1 MTESNP
7 NLEALVQFLTD
18 ASETSGD
25 HFMRAADMLRIQQAR
40 IAELERLIERMGHKA
55 ELYDEACALVGTLG
69 HMNVTNAVS
78 ALQARIAE
86 LEAKAA
92 DGTDWKAIAIVLGQ
106 RVNWAISHISERGT
120 GLVLNT
126 NTGESRHWKVYLAEA
141 LRMIPGVTIND
152 DILAAHC
159 LPAGEKR
166 KRFKQLAK
174 RDEQAGTGVES

>member
-40 IAELERLIERMGHKA
+40 IAELE
-55 ELYDEACALVGTLG
+55 
-69 HMNVTNAVS
+69 
-78 ALQARIAE
+78 
-86 LEAKAA
+86 AKAA
-92 DGTDWKAIAIVLGQ
+92 DGTDWKAIAMALGQ
-106 RVNWAISHISERGT
+106 RVNWAISNISERGT

-126 NTGESRHWKVYLAEA
+126 TTGESRHWKVYMAEA

-174 RDEQAGTGVES
+174 RAEQEDSSHEQG

>member
-1 MTESNP
+1 MPMTESNP

-25 HFMRAADMLRIQQAR
+25 HFMRATDMLRAQQ
-40 IAELERLIERMGHKA
+40 
-55 ELYDEACALVGTLG
+55 T
-69 HMNVTNAVS
+69 
-78 ALQARIAE
+78 RIAE

-92 DGTDWKAIAIVLGQ
+92 EGTDWKAIAMALGQ

-126 NTGESRHWKVYLAEA
+126 TTGESRHWKVYMAEA

-174 RDEQAGTGVES
+174 RAEQEDSSHEQG

>member
-1 MTESNP
+1 MS
-7 NLEALVQFLTD
+7 A
-18 ASETSGD
+18 ET
-25 HFMRAADMLRIQQAR
+25 
-40 IAELERLIERMGHKA
+40 IAE
-55 ELYDEACALVGTLG
+55 
-69 HMNVTNAVS
+69 S
-78 ALQARIAE
+78 LQKENEQLRARIAE

-92 DGTDWKAIAIVLGQ
+92 DGTDWKAIAMALGQ

-141 LRMIPGVTIND
+141 LRMIPGVTIDD

-166 KRFKQLAK
+166 KRFKHLAK
-174 RDEQAGTGVES
+174 RAEQEGSSHEQG

>member
-1 MTESNP
+1 MRSATET
-7 NLEALVQFLTD
+7 LIAAMRILARDIQ
-18 ASETSGD
+18 SGD
-25 HFMRAADMLRIQQAR
+25 GVANAAIAEAADR
-40 IAELERLIERMGHKA
+40 LEEQH
-55 ELYDEACALVGTLG
+55 T
-69 HMNVTNAVS
+69 H
-78 ALQARIAE
+78 IAE
-86 LEAKAA
+86 LEAQPA
-92 DGTDWKAIAIVLGQ
+92 DGTDWKAIAMALGQ

-126 NTGESRHWKVYLAEA
+126 TTGESRHWKVYMAEA

-174 RDEQAGTGVES
+174 RAEQEDSSHEQG